1 MTRHDVVRVLV
12 VALDIVAASKIAET
26 LKQSS
31 NIKLVEELIPED
43 FEITVIANSSQATK
57 HINDPGYELIIA
69 SPEAINELWPSF
81 LAQFACGAIIHPAV
95 PKGQTVS
102 ESIKKIAHNGKV
114 LEY

>member
-1 MTRHDVVRVLV
+1 MTRHKVLV

-31 NIKLVEELIPED
+31 SIKFVEEFIPED

-81 LAQFACGAIIHPAV
+81 LAQFACGAIIYPAV
-95 PKGQTVS
+95 PKEPVS